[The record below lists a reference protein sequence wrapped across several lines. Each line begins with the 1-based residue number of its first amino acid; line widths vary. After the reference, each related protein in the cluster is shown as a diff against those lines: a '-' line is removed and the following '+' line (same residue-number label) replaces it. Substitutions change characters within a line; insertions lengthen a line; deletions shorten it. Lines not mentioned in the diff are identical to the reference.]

1 MESDYNRYRKVD
13 IDEEVESWMSS
24 QSLLSNHEKIE
35 REQIEN
41 DFLDYWEDIKA
52 FAEQNR
58 LSVSYVE
65 DEFLLDGEL
74 FPVHITFPEDE

>member
-1 MESDYNRYRKVD
+1 MESDYNRYRKID
-13 IDEEVESWMSS
+13 INEEIDSWMSS
-24 QSLLSNHEKIE
+24 QSLLSNQEKIE

-65 DEFLLDGEL
+65 SEFLIDGEL
-74 FPVHITFPEDE
+74 FPVHLTFPEDE